1 LRVPGDAARIH
12 AVVNQKGGVAKTT
25 TAINLATALAAAGR
39 RALAVDLDPQGNA
52 STGLGI
58 GADKRRAGAWDM
70 MLAGARLDDAALA
83 TGIAGFDLV
92 PSTER
97 LFGAEIDLA
106 AAPARESRLRDAL
119 AGAGRRYDYVLID
132 CPPSLGLLTINALTA
147 AGRILVPL
155 QTEFL
160 ALEGLAHLRRT
171 VERVRAALN
180 PGLSYAGILLTMSD
194 RRNRLALEV
203 EADVRGHPE
212 FGRLVYETVIPR
224 NVRVSEA
231 PSHGQPAIVYDMRA
245 SGSQAY
251 IRFAG
256 EFLRREEGAR

>member
-1 LRVPGDAARIH
+1 MPSDRTRVH

-25 TAINLATALAAAGR
+25 TAVNLATALAATGR
-39 RALAVDLDPQGNA
+39 RTLVVDLDPQGNA

-58 GADKRRAGAWDM
+58 AADRRRLGAWDL
-70 MLAGARLDDAALA
+70 MLARARLGDVAMGTD
-83 TGIAGFDLV
+83 IAGFDLV

-97 LFGAEIDLA
+97 LFGAEIELA
-106 AAPARESRLRDAL
+106 GEPSRETRLRDAL

-132 CPPSLGLLTINALTA
+132 CPPSLGFLTINALTA
-147 AGRILVPL
+147 ATRVLVPL

-160 ALEGLAHLRRT
+160 ALEGLVLLKQTIEA
-171 VERVRAALN
+171 VRAALN
-180 PGLSYAGILLTMSD
+180 PHLSYAGILLTMSD
-194 RRNRLALEV
+194 RRNRLSVEV
-203 EADVRGHPE
+203 EADVRGHAE
-212 FGRLVYETVIPR
+212 FGRFVYDTVIPR

-231 PSHGQPAIVYDMRA
+231 PSHGKPVIVYDMKA

-256 EFLRREEGAR
+256 EFLRREEGAP

>member
-1 LRVPGDAARIH
+1 MPGDAARIH

-25 TAINLATALAAAGR
+25 TAVNLATALAATGR
-39 RALAVDLDPQGNA
+39 RALVIDLDPQGNA

-58 GADKRRAGAWDM
+58 GADRRQAGAWDL
-70 MLAGARLDDAALA
+70 MLAGAGLDDAAIA
-83 TGIAGFDLV
+83 TGIAGFDLA

-97 LFGAEIDLA
+97 LFGAEIELA
-106 AAPARESRLRDAL
+106 GVPARESRLRNAL

-147 AGRILVPL
+147 AGRVLVPL

-160 ALEGLAHLRRT
+160 ALEGLVHLKQT
-171 VERVRAALN
+171 VEGVRAALN
-180 PGLSYAGILLTMSD
+180 PGLTIAGILLTMSD
-194 RRNRLALEV
+194 RRNRLAVEV

-231 PSHGQPAIVYDMRA
+231 PSHGKPVIVYDMRA

-256 EFLRREEGAR
+256 EFLRREEGVR